1 MHNVYTEIFKFVRIF
16 QILIKDKGA
25 FANYVCN
32 ATNKM
37 GTLEQIFNL
46 QEGVQP
52 KPPQYITLREANSE
66 VLVIGVHPSETPKH
80 KPEMEPIEYRVQYK
94 LFEEKSDWVQKDFE
108 ISNGN
113 FFLLFTN
120 NCINVTNNSLILNID
135 RQV

>member
-1 MHNVYTEIFKFVRIF
+1 MIFFCNILF
-16 QILIKDKGA
+16 QLFIKDKGA

-32 ATNKM
+32 ATNKI

-66 VLVIGVHPSETPKH
+66 VLVIGVHPSETPEH
-80 KPEMEPIEYRVQYK
+80 KPEMEPIGFRVQYR
-94 LFEEKSDWVQKDFE
+94 LFEEKSDWIQKDFD

-113 FFLLFTN
+113 IFYLIK
-120 NCINVTNNSLILNID
+120 IN
-135 RQV
+135 